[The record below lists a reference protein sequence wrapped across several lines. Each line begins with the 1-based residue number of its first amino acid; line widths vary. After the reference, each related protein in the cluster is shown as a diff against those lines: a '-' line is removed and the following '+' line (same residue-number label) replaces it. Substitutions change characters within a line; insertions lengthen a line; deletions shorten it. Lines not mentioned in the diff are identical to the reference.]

1 MIPPA
6 KRGGRRQRGLLRAL
20 VRLSMAALPTDLP
33 PESRANLYVM
43 LLDWDGG
50 TRKRESHQAAPTA
63 AIIDSQSAKA
73 AQERGST
80 LHSHGFDAGQK
91 ITGPHKA
98 RPHQHTWPSL
108 ESRRPFG

>member
-1 MIPPA
+1 
-6 KRGGRRQRGLLRAL
+6 
-20 VRLSMAALPTDLP
+20 MAALPTDLP

-91 ITGPHKA
+91 ITGPTRHVLIDTLGLLLRA
-98 RPHQHTWPSL
+98 AVLSDEMQ
-108 ESRRPFG
+108 